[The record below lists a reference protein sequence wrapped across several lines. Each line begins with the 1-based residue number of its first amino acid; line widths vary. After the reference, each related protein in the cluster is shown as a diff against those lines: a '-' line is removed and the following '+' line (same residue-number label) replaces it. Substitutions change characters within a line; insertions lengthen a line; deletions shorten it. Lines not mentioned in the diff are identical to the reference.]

1 MAMVMFNGL
10 GRGFLRRRRAPDAK
24 LLEASTSRHRD
35 IRHGT
40 GTRDLL
46 GDILPL
52 GIGLVA

>member
-46 GDILPL
+46 RDILPL
-52 GIGLVA
+52 RIGLVA